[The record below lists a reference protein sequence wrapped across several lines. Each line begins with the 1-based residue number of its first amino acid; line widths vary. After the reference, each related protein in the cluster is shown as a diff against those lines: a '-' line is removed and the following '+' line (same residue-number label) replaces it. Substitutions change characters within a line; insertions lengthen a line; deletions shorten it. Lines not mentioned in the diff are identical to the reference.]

1 MGLGQFNP
9 VAGVGFEA
17 DHRDFVLCN
26 KMSRC
31 DLLGVDTVSGEMP
44 FCPLQEVVRTDWVG

>member
-17 DHRDFVLCN
+17 VLGQVGRCN

-31 DLLGVDTVSGEMP
+31 DLLGADTASEGMP
-44 FCPLQEVVRTDWVG
+44 FCPLQEVAGTD